1 MEKFNSQNNNEI
13 FDIIIKRYK
22 EDEGYKDHEPMDG
35 DAVDDMVKF
44 VYKIQDWSEDNKK
57 NFYAYANTKEGNTNP
72 KDYNIELNENKKKV
86 KTEKDRMKEL
96 VEMYSKK
103 DEIFVPKKEKDSKNE
118 GLTKEYSRL
127 QSLASGKANS
137 TFKENYMTSNDFGMS
152 GKQGRTVNSIIDNI
166 YENPAVAYQ
175 PIRQPLTADEAI
187 ELSVKRAL
195 KSGAPVKDMGF
206 YDEVNWHLMSLG
218 FPAKSPIDIKGS
230 LLKMTDKD

>member
-1 MEKFNSQNNNEI
+1 MKS
-13 FDIIIKRYK
+13 
-22 EDEGYKDHEPMDG
+22 
-35 DAVDDMVKF
+35 
-44 VYKIQDWSEDNKK
+44 
-57 NFYAYANTKEGNTNP
+57 
-72 KDYNIELNENKKKV
+72 
-86 KTEKDRMKEL
+86 EKDRMKEL

-103 DEIFVPKKEKDSKNE
+103 EEIFVPKKEKDSANE
-118 GLTKEYSRL
+118 GLTKEYLRL
-127 QSLASGKANS
+127 QNLASGKANS
-137 TFKENYMTSNDFGMS
+137 TFKENYMTSNDYGMG
-152 GKQGRTVNSIIDNI
+152 GKQGRTVNSIIDHM

-175 PIRQPLTADEAI
+175 PIRQPLTPEEAV